1 MSWPMYQSLYLQRQI
16 STAMYVYRK
25 PSSPYGRSPVAQVM
39 KVQIGNYISSL
50 RDFTYLRVR

>member
-1 MSWPMYQSLYLQRQI
+1 
-16 STAMYVYRK
+16 MYVYRK